1 MRSSTLC
8 QWCIAVAMYNFND
21 DIYIYILSNAKQNLH
36 WKGLSAK
43 HASSGIFLNHEVI
56 SVYHLKCLQI
66 PFCVFIILIEITL
79 ITLRRK
85 YDKSTLVKIIACS
98 MTATNLYP
106 SQCWP
111 RSVSLNDATRPHRV
125 KEHQIKPD
133 KICFVQVHKS
143 TAVTLPCSV
152 QHVGNIIFL
161 LKLMCSDPRN
171 STTSWFIL
179 RGMNLKTYI
188 HVLEQNM
195 GAVTSSSYIFSRC
208 GQIATDDI
216 RWVVIMKRFRVQVCT
231 VCVYKHPMRG

>member
-1 MRSSTLC
+1 MHQVEYFWITKFKVF
-8 QWCIAVAMYNFND
+8 I
-21 DIYIYILSNAKQNLH
+21 I
-36 WKGLSAK
+36 
-43 HASSGIFLNHEVI
+43 
-56 SVYHLKCLQI
+56 LKCLQI

-152 QHVGNIIFL
+152 QHVGNIFFYWNWCVRAPEIVPPVDLFSGVWPW
-161 LKLMCSDPRN
+161 KRI
-171 STTSWFIL
+171 ST
-179 RGMNLKTYI
+179 
-188 HVLEQNM
+188 
-195 GAVTSSSYIFSRC
+195 C
-208 GQIATDDI
+208 
-216 RWVVIMKRFRVQVCT
+216 
-231 VCVYKHPMRG
+231 